1 MADTDGWETIRPC
14 MMRIGPVQGLV
25 LLDHLFLDM
34 SDLKVVR
41 ETKTLRELTLDKLR
55 DAIVRGYFPPG
66 ARLVER
72 TLCDELGVS
81 RTIVRE
87 VLRHLET
94 EGLVDVAA
102 RQGPVVARLN
112 PAQVSEIYELRG
124 LLEANAARA
133 CAGRSTPELV
143 KQLRGIRKK
152 IEAAFQAED
161 LSAVLA
167 HTEHFYDA
175 LFEGAQKTVSLAVVK
190 SLNARI
196 NRLRALTIA
205 TPGRS
210 TESNREMNRMLDAI
224 ERRDGEAAFAA
235 SIAHIS
241 RTAELALEALA
252 RRGEGELPA

>member
-1 MADTDGWETIRPC
+1 MP
-14 MMRIGPVQGLV
+14 
-25 LLDHLFLDM
+25 
-34 SDLKVVR
+34 DLKVVR

-55 DAIVRGYFPPG
+55 DAIVQGYFKPG

-94 EGLVDVAA
+94 EGLVDVVA
-102 RQGPVVARLN
+102 RQGPVVAQLN

-133 CAGRSTPELV
+133 CAEHSTPELV
-143 KQLRGIRKK
+143 DRLRAIRKK
-152 IEAAFQAED
+152 IESAFMVKD
-161 LSAVLA
+161 LPAVLE
-167 HTEHFYDA
+167 HTERFYDA
-175 LFEGAQKTVSLAVVK
+175 LFDGAHRTVSLAVVK
-190 SLNARI
+190 TLNARI

-210 TESNREMNRMLDAI
+210 EESNREMNKMLDAI
-224 ERRDGEAAFAA
+224 ERRDGDAAFAA
-235 SIAHIS
+235 SIAHIK
-241 RTAELALEALA
+241 RTAELAQFALA
-252 RRGEGELPA
+252 KMNEGAMAE

>member
-1 MADTDGWETIRPC
+1 
-14 MMRIGPVQGLV
+14 
-25 LLDHLFLDM
+25 M

-55 DAIVRGYFPPG
+55 DAIVQGYFKPG

-94 EGLVDVAA
+94 EGLVDVVA
-102 RQGPVVARLN
+102 RHGPVVAQLN

-133 CAGRSTPELV
+133 CAERSTPELV
-143 KQLRGIRKK
+143 KRLRAIRKQ
-152 IEAAFQAED
+152 IESAFVVKD
-161 LSAVLA
+161 LPAVLE
-167 HTEHFYDA
+167 HTERFYDA
-175 LFEGAQKTVSLAVVK
+175 LFDGAQRTVSLAVVK
-190 SLNARI
+190 TLNARI

-210 TESNREMNRMLDAI
+210 EESNREMNKLLDAI
-224 ERRDGEAAFAA
+224 ERRDGDAAFAA
-235 SIAHIS
+235 SIAHIK
-241 RTAELALEALA
+241 RTAELAQSALA
-252 RRGEGELPA
+252 QINGGATAA

>member
-1 MADTDGWETIRPC
+1 LGPIR
-14 MMRIGPVQGLV
+14 LV
-25 LLDHLFLDM
+25 NLSFDM
-34 SDLKVVR
+34 SELKVVR

-72 TLCDELGVS
+72 ALCDELGVS

-94 EGLVDVAA
+94 EGLVEVAA

-133 CAGRSTPELV
+133 CAEKSTPELV
-143 KQLRGIRKK
+143 AQLRDIRKK
-152 IEAAFQAED
+152 IEAAFTAED

-167 HTEHFYDA
+167 HTEHFYEA
-175 LFEGAQKTVSLAVVK
+175 LFEGAQRTVSLAVVK
-190 SLNARI
+190 TLNARI

-210 TESNREMNRMLDAI
+210 TESNREMNKMLDAI
-224 ERRDGEAAFAA
+224 ERHDGDAAFAA
-235 SIAHIS
+235 SIAHIR
-241 RTAELALEALA
+241 RTAELALQALA
-252 RRGEGELPA
+252 HRSEAEPKA